1 MTYDQLDINLLE
13 NYLTNIGKEVLEK
26 MLALYCQ
33 QAEIYL
39 ADIEKALNAQDQ
51 EQWQEHCHKM
61 KGASGSAGLL
71 QVHAL
76 LVTIEKSTDEQDL
89 KRQKLQELQNLNKKA
104 IAMYEQWLLDNS

>member
-1 MTYDQLDINLLE
+1 MTYDQLDINLLD